1 MTLFIAQY
9 TDRRSNNGRGES
21 IVAIEDM
28 PRMVAMYPD
37 VEFRLYSPESTNPT
51 NPVDNCIHKGRAS
64 YGHTFPGF
72 CTADSCY

>member
-1 MTLFIAQY
+1 MTLWLATY
-9 TDRRSNNGRGES
+9 SNTRSNNGRGS
-21 IVAIEDM
+21 SVVTMADM

-37 VEFRLYSPESTNPT
+37 VEFRLYAPEDTKSTS
-51 NPVDNCIHKGRAS
+51 PVDNCVYVGRAS